1 MRKKENKGEKGRG
14 KGERNLCSSCSEEC
28 QDWMNVSRKVF
39 LSLHAYFT
47 ITRCD
52 QESSVRIFS
61 SFLVLGRNVIL
72 KKKRK
77 RGKERNQREEKKE
90 ME

>member
-1 MRKKENKGEKGRG
+1 MCPEK
-14 KGERNLCSSCSEEC
+14 
-28 QDWMNVSRKVF
+28 F
-39 LSLHAYFT
+39 FFPSLHAYFT

-52 QESSVRIFS
+52 QESSVRIVP

-77 RGKERNQREEKKE
+77 RGKERNRRERGRERNGMKRGRKLSEWIRVEKRK
-90 ME
+90 